1 MLLATKDYSRIIL
14 IDCACE
20 CVTTH
25 SQVYVV
31 RMVCIVCVYVCMC
44 CLSLQLMDVR
54 NAVVV
59 VSRWYGG
66 VHLGPDRFKHINNCA
81 RTVIQDTHIG
91 LTVSSGAKESLLCA
105 RVAFHYICHP
115 ILILRKWEW
124 KQNLTEVINVIVIA
138 AMHGTAVCAP
148 LNTQYTDTLY
158 NYTHRYTV

>member
-1 MLLATKDYSRIIL
+1 
-14 IDCACE
+14 
-20 CVTTH
+20 
-25 SQVYVV
+25 
-31 RMVCIVCVYVCMC
+31 MC

-91 LTVSSGAKESLLCA
+91 LTVSSAVKESLLC
-105 RVAFHYICHP
+105 VHVCGLPLYLPSHFHPTQMGMGTKPDRSHKYCI
-115 ILILRKWEW
+115 
-124 KQNLTEVINVIVIA
+124 IA

-148 LNTQYTDTLY
+148 LNTQYTDTLC
-158 NYTHRYTV
+158 NYIHT